1 MDLLKTPKQL
11 LMEEA
16 GAHSTGEGLLITPQQ
31 KLMEE
36 TGIVPKFAKGK
47 KVTPLKHMQ
56 AELLI
61 EKTFRP
67 HLAAGGQPALHPELA
82 KAWNNLFK

>member
-11 LMEEA
+11 LLEES
-16 GAHSTGEGLLITPQQ
+16 GAHSTGAGLLMTPQQ
-31 KLMEE
+31 KLKEE
-36 TGIVPKFAKGK
+36 TGIDQKFSKGK
-47 KVTPLKHMQ
+47 KVTPLKQMQ
-56 AELLI
+56 AEILI

-67 HLAAGGQPALHPELA
+67 HLAAGGQPALPPALV